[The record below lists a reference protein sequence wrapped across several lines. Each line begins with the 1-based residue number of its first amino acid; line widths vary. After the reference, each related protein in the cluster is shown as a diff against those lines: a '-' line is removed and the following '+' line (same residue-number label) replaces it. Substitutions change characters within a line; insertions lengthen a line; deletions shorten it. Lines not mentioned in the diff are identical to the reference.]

1 LTLLND
7 FMRDERISDF
17 IIRGR
22 NYENRQMVQSN
33 WADRR
38 NNEQET
44 SVSAWCHGSPGILI
58 SRLGMADS
66 HDETIAN
73 SAIKDIEIAKHNMYY
88 DGFGREHS
96 LCHGDIGNAA
106 ILISYGRKMNQPDL
120 EPIGQNLM
128 LESFQEAQKNG
139 YRCGVGRG
147 AETPNLMVG
156 LAGMVYGAL
165 FACNKHVP

>member
-1 LTLLND
+1 AVLVNCYKQDPEPIFLEVAAICAGHLLENAVTVTDDEAAWIGVTDQPLTGFSHGSAGIIYALTLLND

-38 NNEQET
+38 DNEQET

-106 ILISYGRKMNQPDL
+106 IL
-120 EPIGQNLM
+120 
-128 LESFQEAQKNG
+128 
-139 YRCGVGRG
+139 
-147 AETPNLMVG
+147 
-156 LAGMVYGAL
+156 
-165 FACNKHVP
+165 